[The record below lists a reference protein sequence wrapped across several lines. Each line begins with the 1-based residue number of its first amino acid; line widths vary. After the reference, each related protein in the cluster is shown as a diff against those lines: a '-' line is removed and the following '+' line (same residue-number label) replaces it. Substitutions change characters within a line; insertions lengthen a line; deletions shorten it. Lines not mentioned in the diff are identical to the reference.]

1 MLIYLHNKQTFSTF
15 AGADRLVLQPNRQG
29 YSDSPSAFIYLSD
42 NILNR
47 NKMNKL
53 KFEELPEVNSD
64 RWLSTD
70 DLQGEIWKDIP
81 FCSEY
86 KISNYGRFKS
96 LGRYIKQGDRYVY
109 IRERIMRSCKT
120 KNGYLMH
127 SFRCNG
133 RSMTSTVHLLVW
145 NTFCGTP
152 PVGYEVNHIDEN
164 KYNNTLDNLNI
175 LTHKDNVNWGTH
187 NERMAKTLSE
197 RLYKARKIA
206 QYKDGVLVAKY
217 ESIVECER
225 LTGIN
230 HRPISA
236 CCSGKRRI
244 HKGFTWKYLS

>member
-86 KISNYGRFKS
+86 QISNYGRFKS

-120 KNGYLMH
+120 KKGIFNAQFSLQWKKHDINCAFVSLEYVL
-127 SFRCNG
+127 
-133 RSMTSTVHLLVW
+133 W
-145 NTFCGTP
+145 NTSC
-152 PVGYEVNHIDEN
+152 
-164 KYNNTLDNLNI
+164 
-175 LTHKDNVNWGTH
+175 
-187 NERMAKTLSE
+187 
-197 RLYKARKIA
+197 RLR
-206 QYKDGVLVAKY
+206 
-217 ESIVECER
+217 
-225 LTGIN
+225 
-230 HRPISA
+230 
-236 CCSGKRRI
+236 GKPYR
-244 HKGFTWKYLS
+244 